1 MKKRI
6 LLVLVL
12 LFVAIASFGCH
23 KGKVRGKF
31 QIPEDF
37 DDTKEYNITFWS
49 KNDSNK
55 VQKQIYNDA
64 IKRFNEYYP
73 NIHVEIVPYTDYSA
87 IHRDVMKNIST
98 DTTPNVCITYPDFV
112 ATYLEGQNVV
122 VSLDELINDAEYGLG
137 GSKVKFDS
145 VKKEEVITKF
155 LDEGIIGGSYYSLPF
170 VRSSEA
176 LYINKTY
183 VEKLGY
189 TVPDNPTWDFIW
201 EVCAKVMEE
210 DHPNGMIP
218 FIYKSTDNMLIQIC
232 KQKNMPYSNEN
243 AEVLVFNDQVK
254 EYLKELSGYSE
265 QKLFNTFSIVGYPG
279 NYLNRGNCVFAI
291 DSTAGA
297 TWMGSEAPNIDIPE
311 NELVDFEIVV
321 RPIPQYDTSNPKMIS
336 QGPSVCVFNKEDP
349 NEVMASWLFAQFL
362 LNTETQIAYSQT
374 EGYVPVTTKARNDAS
389 YLEYLNYNDT
399 HDYSTL
405 TAKEKE
411 LYYYIK
417 IDATK
422 LVLENIDNTFITPV
436 FNGSSSVRSLAGALI
451 EQTVLLNKQATD
463 SDIDDVFQRMR
474 VLYKIDN
481 IKKK

>member
-1 MKKRI
+1 MKKI
-6 LLVLVL
+6 FLSIIVIVIVLVS
-12 LFVAIASFGCH
+12 VGCH
-23 KGKVRGKF
+23 RGKTREAF
-31 QIPEDF
+31 KIPEDF

-55 VQKQIYNDA
+55 TQKQIYNDA

-73 NIHVEIVPYTDYSA
+73 NIHVEIVSYTDYAA

-112 ATYLEGQNVV
+112 ATYLEGQNVM
-122 VSLDELINDAEYGLG
+122 VSLDELMDNAEYGLG

-145 VKKEEVITKF
+145 VSKDEVIKKF
-155 LDEGIIGGSYYSLPF
+155 LDEGIIDGAYYTLPF

-189 TVPDNPTWDFIW
+189 TIPDMPTWDFIW

-210 DHPNGMIP
+210 EHPNGMIP
-218 FIYKSTDNMLIQIC
+218 FIYKSTDNMMIQVC
-232 KQKNMPYSNEN
+232 KQKNFQYSTEN
-243 AEVLVFNDQVK
+243 AEVLIFNDQVK
-254 EYLKELSGYSE
+254 EYLIELSDYAS
-265 QKLFNTFSIVGYPG
+265 QKLVNTFSIVGYPG
-279 NYLNRGNCVFAI
+279 NYLNRGDCVFAI

-311 NELVDFEIVV
+311 NELVDFEMVI
-321 RPIPQYDTSNPKMIS
+321 RPVPQYDVNNPQMIS
-336 QGPSVCVFNKEDP
+336 QGPSVCIFNKADAG
-349 NEVMASWLFAQFL
+349 EVMASWLFAQFL
-362 LNTETQIAYSQT
+362 LNTETQIAYYQT

-399 HDYSTL
+399 HDYNTL
-405 TAKEKE
+405 SKKEKE
-411 LYYYIK
+411 LYYYLK

-422 LVLENIDNTFITPV
+422 LVLDNIDNTFITPV
-436 FNGSSSVRSLAGALI
+436 FNGSSSVRGLAGALI
-451 EQTVLLNKQATD
+451 EQTVLLNKKATS
-463 SDIDDVFQRMR
+463 SDIDELFQRMR